1 MSWVSGI
8 RNPGTQ
14 GNVDKTNAVVGPSK
28 SASEELVSRDFPS
41 LALAGSL
48 SNIDLIGRM
57 RKNNRAALAART

>member
-14 GNVDKTNAVVGPSK
+14 GNADKTNAVVGPSK
-28 SASEELVSRDFPS
+28 SASEELVSRGFPA

-57 RKNNRAALAART
+57 RKNDRAARAART